1 MPPVGR
7 RQPVTGSF
15 IGQPVIDAN
24 EEIDKA
30 WREALQMVP
39 VPAAARAETHSAALA
54 IDVDMTLER
63 GRERLPQSLQ
73 RLLPGEV
80 HPTTIQSH

>member
-1 MPPVGR
+1 
-7 RQPVTGSF
+7 
-15 IGQPVIDAN
+15 VIDAN

-54 IDVDMTLER
+54 IDVDMTLEQ